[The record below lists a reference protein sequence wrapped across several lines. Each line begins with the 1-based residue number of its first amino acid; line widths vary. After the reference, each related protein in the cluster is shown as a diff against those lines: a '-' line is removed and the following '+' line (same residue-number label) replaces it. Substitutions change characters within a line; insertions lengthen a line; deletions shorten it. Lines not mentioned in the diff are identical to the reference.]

1 MSLKTIRSPTVLASR
16 EIEREGPPTC
26 EETGSDPAAAA
37 DSKMTWLSVE
47 CLCMPSSEE
56 STRGQDGSA
65 KTALVERL
73 RQVDAEFRREMR
85 VRGFDP
91 DQDGNLALTAP
102 LAKLYA
108 EREQL
113 REELESMFES

>member
-1 MSLKTIRSPTVLASR
+1 
-16 EIEREGPPTC
+16 
-26 EETGSDPAAAA
+26 
-37 DSKMTWLSVE
+37 
-47 CLCMPSSEE
+47 MPSSEE